1 MFNAMTNQINSSL
14 PDERSLDQIER
25 HALAWMRQV
34 ASGKMTHA
42 DGAALKRWCS
52 ADPSHALAFSDA
64 RRRWAQLGEAGELVA
79 ARNPSAM
86 RVPAEFKETAP
97 NWTRRAFLS
106 TALGATAAA
115 ATAVVVHPPLGLW
128 PSMNE
133 LNADYRTAI
142 GEQRQLVLAD
152 NVNIELNTRTSIAV
166 ATTKGGIS
174 GIELIAGEAAI
185 DMRNSQGAFVV
196 TAGAGKTSTQQAVF
210 EVRRDGGNVC
220 VTCMQGRVLVKHATG
235 SMTLMARQ
243 QIAYDDQKTGPIVS
257 IDPVNTSAWR
267 EGSLR
272 FNETPLS
279 VVIEEINRYRPG
291 RVILLDKKMAGKVV
305 TGRFRIDALDKAIAQ
320 IQRSLDLNVR
330 TLPGSMI
337 LLS

>member
-1 MFNAMTNQINSSL
+1 MKNQMNSSL

-25 HALAWMRQV
+25 HAFAWVRQV

-42 DGAALKRWCS
+42 DGAALKRWCA
-52 ADPSHALAFSDA
+52 ADPSHGAAFLNA
-64 RRRWAQLGEAGELVA
+64 RRLWVQLGKASELVV
-79 ARNPSAM
+79 ARTPSAM
-86 RVPAEFKETAP
+86 QVQNELRPREK
-97 NWTRRAFLS
+97 NWTRRAFLG

-115 ATAVVVHPPLGLW
+115 TAVVVVHPPLGLW
-128 PSMNE
+128 PSMGE
-133 LNADYRTAI
+133 LNADYRTAT
-142 GEQRQLVLAD
+142 GEQRRVALAE

-166 ATTKGGIS
+166 GATQAGVS

-185 DMRNSQGAFVV
+185 DMRHGPGAFVV
-196 TAGAGKTSTQQAVF
+196 TAGAGKTSTQEAVF
-210 EVRRDGGNVC
+210 EVRRDADNVC
-220 VTCMQGRVLVKHATG
+220 VTCMRGRVLVKHVTG

-243 QIAYDDQKTGPIVS
+243 QMTYDDKKLGPIVS
-257 IDPVNTSAWR
+257 VDAASVSAWR

-272 FNETPLS
+272 FNETPLAE
-279 VVIEEINRYRPG
+279 VIEEINRYRPG
-291 RVILLDKKMAGKVV
+291 RVILLDKKMAGKAV

-330 TLPGSMI
+330 TLPGRMI